1 MITFEDLL
9 KAYRS
14 CRIGKVAS
22 NAQIIFEM
30 KLGKNLSDLETEI
43 KTRTYRPS
51 PYRTFIVTRPK
62 PREIFAANFR
72 DRVIHHLIVS
82 RVESIWEKKF
92 YHGSFA
98 CRIGRGTHGALKYF
112 RSLYNKISQG

>member
-43 KTRTYRPS
+43 KTRTYHLPVSLRRSVRFVSYGRHPFTDIDWV
-51 PYRTFIVTRPK
+51 PVFRRPK
-62 PREIFAANFR
+62 
-72 DRVIHHLIVS
+72 S
-82 RVESIWEKKF
+82 
-92 YHGSFA
+92 
-98 CRIGRGTHGALKYF
+98 
-112 RSLYNKISQG
+112 